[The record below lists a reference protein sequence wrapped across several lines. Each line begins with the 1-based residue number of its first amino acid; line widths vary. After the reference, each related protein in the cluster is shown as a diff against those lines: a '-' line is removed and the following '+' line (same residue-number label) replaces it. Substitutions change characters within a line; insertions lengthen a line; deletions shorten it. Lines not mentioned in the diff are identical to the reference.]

1 MPSAVSTHRLRRL
14 ARAVLLGLP
23 LLLMAGWMI
32 WGEWMQFAQA
42 QRQVEQNAARV
53 AAEAAGR
60 IASRLHTQFTE
71 LQFAAVALLGP
82 EADPAHP
89 DPMVVQ
95 TLRRFMALHP
105 SLYAFNIQAADGNA
119 ILWSTQPQPSQP
131 IVAASHFTPLPGHPD
146 FLLGSSQY
154 AARVGTH
161 VLAMRFAL
169 RDASGRVR
177 YLVGT
182 PYRVDQLLSL
192 PGVDVASQPWTLT
205 VIDTRNGSVVG
216 QWAQGRLRFPQTAP
230 ASGVQSVRQ
239 DVAGYPLAVQVSWPF
254 GVVCLADLHGAAV
267 RWSFEL
273 GTLILLGLAAWW
285 IARLL
290 DQRHQAAERLRR
302 LSTFNALRAD
312 VLHQAGQ
319 ADTPRA
325 LWDGTCHLAVQ
336 RAGLLRVWVGGADGG
351 GFAVLAVAGDTTGL
365 DAVSAA
371 GDTAVAADI
380 AAARQ
385 AWNEA
390 RTVFLPAQPTR
401 APRRQVRTPAAAAAV
416 AALPLHQDRA
426 LVAVLT
432 LVCPD
437 IVAWDDETRSVMRDL
452 AATLEQSL
460 NDITKRQ
467 QVRALQRLYQALMH
481 EADVL
486 LRSRDEHDMLRRT
499 CKALIHKTPF
509 HAAWIGLPDA
519 AGSMMQVVAQA
530 GEGTAELSSLALP
543 LHDANH
549 TPLAVRAWIKQR
561 MVFNNDHLA
570 DTQLA
575 PWNDFLVR
583 HRWHAAL
590 AAPVRR
596 AGRPW
601 GVLVF
606 VSPERGVFDLQ
617 TVALCARVAELL
629 GHGLDELDLRER
641 LAQQQTAEA
650 HRARHDALT
659 GLPNR
664 YALEQYLPQAIVRA
678 QRHGNGLAV
687 GMIDLD
693 DFKPVNDT
701 HGHAAGDVLL
711 QQLAQ
716 RLQATLRASDFI
728 ARLGGDEFVVVF
740 EDLQAGQEH
749 AQLPA
754 ALQRLH
760 GAVETPFDLGQ
771 GRQGTV
777 GLSLG
782 LALYPGDGDNADS
795 LLRQADA
802 AMYQI
807 KAHKGDRSTWW
818 SLLAQAPQEDVAAP
832 GSSDAYGAATAQALA
847 RTQAQWSA
855 VASRFVPQWYAQMR
869 EQPAMRAILDTLDP
883 AAFDALQ
890 QHQIAHLQFI
900 LSPQTSRQAI
910 VEAGLHVGQVHA
922 LSGVGAGM
930 LVQMA
935 ERYRA
940 ILREQWIAPMASAML
955 RDTLTAAVDTRVL
968 DDLQAQLRGID
979 ATLEAYFA
987 ALARPLPDPGHA
999 WAEVA
1004 HGELAALG
1012 ALPGIQAASL
1022 LQPDAQ
1028 GAFQITHSEGPQAQS
1043 LLAQLRRP
1051 GLQPVADDP
1060 AERGNSLTAQ
1070 AWRTRQIV
1078 HHGALQQ
1085 AAGMQPWREVLV
1097 ALNLRSAVAIP
1108 LIDANGHPD
1117 AVLLLDGAYA
1127 HQFAASWMRQFAANL
1142 QARWAQLIRQRQQH
1156 VPRLALAAEEAQ
1168 ARRRRLFGGGLAMW
1182 MQPVVDLRTGQVVKA
1197 EALAR
1202 LHLPFGEVL
1211 GPADFL
1217 PLLCDQEL
1225 AQLFQLGLE
1234 QTLLALKQW
1243 DAQGLRL
1250 DVSINLPPS
1259 LLLDHAADLVAAA
1272 LQRHGVAAH
1281 RLQLELLENQEAD
1294 GTLRDASIRH
1304 LRELGVQ
1311 LAIDDLGSG
1320 YSSLLRLKTLPFD
1333 TIKVDQGLVS
1343 GMVAEPLRGLAL
1355 VRSLLQMGRDL
1366 DLAVVIEGLET
1377 AGLIEMAAVL
1387 GARYGQGYGLA
1398 RPMPAE
1404 DLPGWVRATSLPA
1417 WQPGALHTAMG
1428 ALAYHW
1434 QFIHDDTCVHPMSLE
1449 QCPLT
1454 AFLQQQG
1461 WDDLAQ
1467 AHAQFHAGVDIASHS
1482 ALLTLGLVERVRQ
1495 SAAGT
1500 STAC

>member
-1 MPSAVSTHRLRRL
+1 MLRTASSSPRLRRL
-14 ARAVLLGLP
+14 ARAVLLALP
-23 LLLMAGWMI
+23 LLLVLGWMI
-32 WGEWMQFAQA
+32 WGEWVQFAQA

-60 IASRLHTQFTE
+60 IASRLNTQFTE

-89 DPMVVQ
+89 DPAVVQ

-105 SLYAFNIQAADGNA
+105 SLYAFNIQAADGNT

-131 IVAASHFTPLPGHPD
+131 IAAASHFTALPTHPD

-161 VLAMRFAL
+161 VLTMRFAL

-182 PYRVDQLLSL
+182 PYRIDQLLSL
-192 PGVDVASQPWTLT
+192 PGVDLAGQPWTLT
-205 VIDTRNGSVVG
+205 VIDSRNGSVVG
-216 QWAQGRLRFPQTAP
+216 QWAQGRMRFPRTAP
-230 ASGVQSVRQ
+230 AADAPSVRQ
-239 DVAGYPLAVQVSWPF
+239 AIAGYPLAVQVNWPF
-254 GVVCLADLHGAAV
+254 GVVCLTDLHGAAV

-273 GTLILLGLAAWW
+273 GTLMLLGLAAWW

-290 DQRHQAAERLRR
+290 DQRQQAAARLRR
-302 LSTFNALRAD
+302 LSTFNALRAE
-312 VLHQAGQ
+312 VLHAASQI
-319 ADTPRA
+319 DTPRT
-325 LWDGTCHLAVQ
+325 LWDTACHLAVQ
-336 RAGLLRVWVGGADGG
+336 RAGLSRAWVGGTGDSG
-351 GFAVLAVAGDTTGL
+351 GFAVLA
-365 DAVSAA
+365 AA
-371 GDTAVAADI
+371 GDTAGLDAVFSADDTTVAADI
-380 AAARQ
+380 GAARQ
-385 AWNEA
+385 AWSA
-390 RTVFLPAQPTR
+390 AQAVFLPAAQT
-401 APRRQVRTPAAAAAV
+401 ASPRRPDTAQAATPAV
-416 AALPLHQDRA
+416 AALPLREGRA
-426 LVAVLT
+426 VAAVLT
-432 LVCPD
+432 LVGSD
-437 IVAWDDETRSVMRDL
+437 IAAWDDETRSVMRDL
-452 AATLEQSL
+452 AVTLEQSL
-460 NDITKRQ
+460 SDLDKRR
-467 QVRALQRLYQALMH
+467 QVRSLQRLYQALMH

-486 LRSRDEHDMLRRT
+486 LRARSEPDMLRRT

-509 HAAWIGLPDA
+509 HAAWIGQPDEQS
-519 AGSMMQVVAQA
+519 GTVRVLAQA
-530 GEGTAELSSLALP
+530 GEGGAELGGLALP
-543 LHDANH
+543 LDSADH
-549 TPLAVRAWIKQR
+549 TPLVVRAWVKQR
-561 MVFNNDHLA
+561 MVFNNDHLSDA
-570 DTQLA
+570 QLA
-575 PWNDFLVR
+575 PWKDFLVR

-606 VSPERGVFDLQ
+606 VSPDRGVFDLP

-629 GHGLDELDLRER
+629 GHGLDEFDLRER

-664 YALEQYLPQAIVRA
+664 YALEQYLPQAIARA
-678 QRHGNGLAV
+678 QRHATGLGV

-716 RLQATLRASDFI
+716 RLQTTLRASDFI

-740 EDLQAGQEH
+740 EDLESGQEQ

-760 GAVETPFDLGQ
+760 SAVQTPFDLGQ
-771 GRQGTV
+771 GRQGSV
-777 GLSLG
+777 GMSLG
-782 LALYPGDGDNADS
+782 LALYPGDGDNADT
-795 LLRQADA
+795 LLRHADA

-807 KAHKGDRSTWW
+807 KAHKGDRATWW
-818 SLLAQAPQEDVAAP
+818 SLQTQSPQDAAAP
-832 GSSDAYGAATAQALA
+832 SSDDAYGAATAAALA
-847 RTQAQWSA
+847 RTQAQWST
-855 VASRFVPQWYAQMR
+855 VASRFVSQWYAQMR
-869 EQPAMRAILDTLDP
+869 ERPAMRAILDTLEP
-883 AAFDALQ
+883 AALDALQ
-890 QHQIAHLQFI
+890 QRQAAHLQFI
-900 LSPQTSRQAI
+900 LSPQTSRAAIDQA
-910 VEAGLHVGQVHA
+910 GQHVGQVHA

-935 ERYRA
+935 ERYRTV
-940 ILREQWIAPMASAML
+940 LREQWIAPMTSAAQ
-955 RDTLTAAVDTRVL
+955 RDALTAALDTRVL
-968 DDLQAQLRGID
+968 DDLQAQLRGIEQ
-979 ATLEAYFA
+979 TMEAYFA
-987 ALARPLPDPGHA
+987 ALARALPQAGHA
-999 WAEVA
+999 WAEVVRS
-1004 HGELAALG
+1004 ELAAL
-1012 ALPGIQAASL
+1012 ATLPGIQAASL

-1028 GAFQITHSEGPQAQS
+1028 RTFQITHSEGPQAQN

-1051 GLQPVADDP
+1051 SLQPAADES
-1060 AERGNSLTAQ
+1060 AERGGSLVAQ

-1078 HHGALQQ
+1078 YDGALQK
-1085 AAGMQPWREVLV
+1085 AAGMQPWRDMLV
-1097 ALNLRSAVAIP
+1097 ALNLRSAAAIP
-1108 LIDANGHPD
+1108 LVDANGHPD
-1117 AVLLLDGAYA
+1117 AILLLDGAYP
-1127 HQFAASWMRQFAANL
+1127 HQFAAAWMRQFAANL
-1142 QARWAQLIRQRQQH
+1142 QSRWAQLIGQRQRQTSG
-1156 VPRLALAAEEAQ
+1156 LALAAEEAQ

-1182 MQPVVDLRTGQVVKA
+1182 MQPVADLRSGKVVRA

-1202 LHLPFGEVL
+1202 LQLPFGEVL

-1217 PLLCDQEL
+1217 PLLDDQEL

-1234 QTLLALKQW
+1234 QTLQALGQW

-1259 LLLDHAADLVAAA
+1259 LLLDHAVDIVAAA
-1272 LQRHGVAAH
+1272 LQRHGVAAR

-1294 GTLRDASIRH
+1294 GDLRDACIRR
-1304 LRELGVQ
+1304 LRQLGVQ

-1333 TIKVDQGLVS
+1333 AIKVDQGLVS
-1343 GMVAEPLRGLAL
+1343 GMAADPLRGLAL

-1366 DLAVVIEGLET
+1366 DLAVVVEGLET

-1398 RPMPAE
+1398 RPMPAA
-1404 DLPGWVRATSLPA
+1404 DLPAWEQTARLPA
-1417 WQPGALHTAMG
+1417 WQPDTLHTAMG

-1434 QFIHDDTCVHPMSLE
+1434 QYIHDETCVHPMALE
-1449 QCPLT
+1449 HCPLT
-1454 AFLQQQG
+1454 AFLQRQG
-1461 WDDLAQ
+1461 WDELAQ
-1467 AHAQFHAGVDIASHS
+1467 AHAQFHAGIDVAGNS
-1482 ALLTLGLVERVRQ
+1482 ARLTLGLVQRVRQ
-1495 SAAGT
+1495 GAPEV
-1500 STAC
+1500 